1 MRHRKIKDQLLIYF
15 LLFTALPLTIVSFWC
30 FILASRIINEK
41 SDSYAK
47 ESIRSLSDNMDQL
60 LLQIETMSLSVAYNN
75 YVQDILEKANTGKEI
90 TRLDRFQLEKNI
102 ILTYDYGSMRDI
114 AIRHGDRIY
123 RVPGNAEG
131 IPKDYYSPIAD
142 SIPSYNVVWN
152 HQPEKG
158 VIQLARKIKSTKDF
172 RTLGILYIS
181 VYSGYIDKM
190 VKNIN
195 FDQKGF
201 VLVLDEKYVP
211 INVKDVDPAYL
222 AGIGEQMKG
231 ESGSFNR
238 RLENVTYRYF
248 YTTSEKTGWKSV
260 GVISVSDLHGQVI
273 RLGSSVMAC
282 IFLVS
287 FAAVFLSSWL
297 ARSFSAKIHTVTDA
311 MQKASERDFSIQLA
325 EGISQNEFNDL
336 NVGFNRMI
344 QKINSLIQTVYQAEL
359 LKKEAE
365 YAALQAQINPHF
377 LYNTLD
383 TICWQ
388 AKLKNNEDI
397 FETTYSLSRLLRAS
411 MGNKDPFVTV
421 KQELDYV
428 HDYIRIQKARYR
440 QRISASVKV
449 EKEVESVKIP
459 KLILQPIVENAFVHG
474 LEEKGESGVLSVRG
488 ILNQEEETVTFV
500 IKDDGVGMTL
510 EQIESV
516 YSQKEKGFGL
526 HSVHKR
532 IQILYGEAYG
542 LKILSEP
549 GRGTTVILRVPIE
562 ERQRE

>member
-1 MRHRKIKDQLLIYF
+1 
-15 LLFTALPLTIVSFWC
+15 
-30 FILASRIINEK
+30 
-41 SDSYAK
+41 
-47 ESIRSLSDNMDQL
+47 
-60 LLQIETMSLSVAYNN
+60 
-75 YVQDILEKANTGKEI
+75 
-90 TRLDRFQLEKNI
+90 
-102 ILTYDYGSMRDI
+102 
-114 AIRHGDRIY
+114 
-123 RVPGNAEG
+123 
-131 IPKDYYSPIAD
+131 
-142 SIPSYNVVWN
+142 
-152 HQPEKG
+152 
-158 VIQLARKIKSTKDF
+158 
-172 RTLGILYIS
+172 
-181 VYSGYIDKM
+181 
-190 VKNIN
+190 
-195 FDQKGF
+195 
-201 VLVLDEKYVP
+201 
-211 INVKDVDPAYL
+211 
-222 AGIGEQMKG
+222 
-231 ESGSFNR
+231 
-238 RLENVTYRYF
+238 
-248 YTTSEKTGWKSV
+248 
-260 GVISVSDLHGQVI
+260 
-273 RLGSSVMAC
+273 
-282 IFLVS
+282 
-287 FAAVFLSSWL
+287 
-297 ARSFSAKIHTVTDA
+297 
-311 MQKASERDFSIQLA
+311 
-325 EGISQNEFNDL
+325 
-336 NVGFNRMI
+336 MI

-411 MGNKDPFVTV
+411 MSNKDPFVTV

-440 QRISASVKV
+440 QRISVSVKV
-449 EKEVESVKIP
+449 EKEVESVRIP

-500 IKDDGVGMTL
+500 IKDDGVGMTE